1 LGLPGNVRLETPF
14 AYAAL
19 LGILRKRAAAG
30 AEVVKSPVSSI
41 VRPRVDR
48 FPSAFDFPNEF
59 TLKHLTMNTT
69 VEKFPECLATLRVE
83 MPAEAVSAEREK
95 IVVAFSRQAK
105 VAGFRPGKVPR
116 GVIEKRYANDITDQL
131 LNRLVNSAYKE
142 AIEKEELSVL
152 NLEEIKDTSL
162 NEDGTFTFAVDLSLS
177 PEITLP
183 DYKGIA
189 VELPKAEV
197 TEENIVKSIERVR
210 EKVADFEPVVHRG
223 ASGEDFVVID
233 YTGNID
239 GAPIAEAVPK
249 AAGYLAEGSDAW
261 VEVSEEGFLPGFA
274 MQLVGSGLGEQ
285 RKVIVRFPRDYDL
298 FELQGVEATYEV
310 TVKEIK
316 TRNLP
321 EVDDAFCEKMFE
333 GRNLEASRQWIS
345 ENLLHQMERRVDEIK
360 TSQILE
366 FLHNNTEFELPRTAV
381 DRQAQ
386 LLVDQ
391 AVQRGQMQGIA
402 DEEILH
408 HQEEILANASQQ
420 ARLDV
425 KTRFLLLEV
434 ARKEEMTV
442 SQRVTAIA
450 QRNKVSP
457 KKMVK
462 QLQDAGQIDSLRDQ
476 ILAAKTLDFLKSG
489 ASVSYT
495 EKDQAPEESSG
506 TESTEPETKDEE

>member
-1 LGLPGNVRLETPF
+1 
-14 AYAAL
+14 
-19 LGILRKRAAAG
+19 
-30 AEVVKSPVSSI
+30 
-41 VRPRVDR
+41 
-48 FPSAFDFPNEF
+48 
-59 TLKHLTMNTT
+59 MNTT

-83 MPAEAVSAEREK
+83 IPAEAVSAEREK
-95 IVVAFSRQAK
+95 IVVAFSRKAK
-105 VAGFRPGKVPR
+105 VAGFRPGKVPK
-116 GVIEKRYANDITDQL
+116 GVIEKRYASDITGEL
-131 LNRLVNSAYKE
+131 LNRLVNSACKE
-142 AIEKEELSVL
+142 AIKKEELSVL

-162 NEDGTFTFAVDLSLS
+162 NEDGTFSFAVDLSLA

-183 DYKGIA
+183 DYKAIP
-189 VELPKAEV
+189 VELPKIEV
-197 TEENIVKSIERVR
+197 TEENILNSFEQVR
-210 EKVADFEPVVHRG
+210 EKVADFEPVTHRG
-223 ASGEDFVVID
+223 ASGGDFVVID

-239 GAPIAEAVPK
+239 GAPIAEAVAK
-249 AAGYLAEGSDAW
+249 AAGYLAEGNNAW
-261 VEVSEEGFLPGFA
+261 IEVSEGGFLPGFA
-274 MQLVGSGLGEQ
+274 MQLVDSGLGEQ
-285 RKVIVRFPRDYDL
+285 RKVIVRFPKDFKL

-333 GRNLEASRQWIS
+333 GRNLEAARQWIS
-345 ENLLHQMERRVDEIK
+345 ENLRYQMERRVDEIK

-366 FLHNNTEFELPRTAV
+366 FLHNNTQFELPKTAV

-386 LLVDQ
+386 LLVYEM
-391 AVQRGQMQGIA
+391 VQHRQMQGIA
-402 DEEILH
+402 DAEILE

-425 KTRFLLLEV
+425 KSRFLLLEV

-442 SQRVTAIA
+442 SQRDMATQVTAMA

-462 QLQDAGQIDSLRDQ
+462 QLQDANQIDVLRDQ
-476 ILAAKTLDFLKSG
+476 ILAAKTLDFLKSS

-495 EKDQAPEESSG
+495 ENDRAPEESSG
-506 TESTEPETKDEE
+506 TESTEPESKDEE